1 MTENRK
7 PKRRTNRLS
16 DEDPPRPLTESEQA
30 VADALKAAA
39 MENYDPVKA
48 LNHRFEYHIYH
59 AGIVHRI
66 GRVHYDDVWGLI
78 GEWVGERLKDVVPS
92 DLIQKPVHVFMDGS
106 LWAVLK
112 MQGYSKGMAIFEE
125 VSIAFGLVHEAE
137 LLDEMRTLTWT
148 VDKASAA
155 EGH

>member
-1 MTENRK
+1 MTENNK

-16 DEDPPRPLTESEQA
+16 DEDPPPLTDEQKI
-30 VADALKAAA
+30 VADAIKAAA
-39 MENYDPVKA
+39 MANFDPVKA

-59 AGIVHRI
+59 AGDAHRI

-78 GEWVGERLKDVVPS
+78 GEWVGERLKDIQPT
-92 DLIQKPVHVFMDGS
+92 DLLEKPVHVFQDGS

-112 MQGYSKGMAIFEE
+112 MQGYSRGMAIFEE
-125 VSIAFGLVHEAE
+125 VNVSFGLVHEAE
-137 LLDEMRTLTWT
+137 LLNEMRTLTWT

-155 EGH
+155 EGHH